1 MFPFQNTFRVIN
13 FTTIRPIRAVPK
25 CILGLKHNENASYK
39 YITWMNE
46 GCRKCKTTL
55 APLQSRYCAVMSGDT
70 LKYRNKYRTLRVFN
84 FKLSWLLQGRVH
96 DKLLVVFLRH
106 HDGPPDYRCMM
117 MNTHSQCLC
126 WSDYWTLNP
135 YVAVMRKLILKISL
149 CHSQDPALYHISY
162 MEMADEK
169 TYFVCRNVIA
179 IAY

>member
-1 MFPFQNTFRVIN
+1 
-13 FTTIRPIRAVPK
+13 
-25 CILGLKHNENASYK
+25 
-39 YITWMNE
+39 MNE

-70 LKYRNKYRTLRVFN
+70 LKYRNKYHTLRVFN
-84 FKLSWLLQGRVH
+84 FKLSCLLQGRVH

-135 YVAVMRKLILKISL
+135 YVAVMRKLVLKFASVIPKTQLYTKFHTWKWLMKKLTLCAETSLPSRISL
-149 CHSQDPALYHISY
+149 QSD
-162 MEMADEK
+162 
-169 TYFVCRNVIA
+169 
-179 IAY
+179 